1 MLLFSDILYKI
12 DNLFNYR
19 YNPTILFTLIEI
31 SDLVVNETLTRHDR
45 RRAQTRKLL
54 QDAMLDLLTERSFE
68 DLVVQEI
75 TDRADVG
82 RGTFY
87 FHFDSKEDVLWSI
100 GEERFLDEMAVET
113 GVADERMPNQPE
125 FYRYVDDFRYFEK
138 NRTVFLAI
146 FGHNGSQSVSS
157 RVRRELAAKVVEDI
171 ETRNYFQSIQQPIE
185 ITAQIVVGLVTS
197 LAVWWLEK
205 PAALTALQ
213 MGEILYQT
221 LHHQEPPSGT
231 WQGSSSG

>member
-1 MLLFSDILYKI
+1 M
-12 DNLFNYR
+12 
-19 YNPTILFTLIEI
+19 
-31 SDLVVNETLTRHDR
+31 NEALTRHDR
-45 RRAQTRKLL
+45 RRARTRKLL
-54 QDAMLDLLTERSFE
+54 QDAMLELLTERSFE

-75 TDRADVG
+75 TDRADLG

-100 GEERFLDEMAVET
+100 GEERFLDEMTFET
-113 GVADERMPNQPE
+113 GAADERMPNQPE

-146 FGHNGSQSVSS
+146 FGRNGSQLVAS
-157 RVRRELAAKVVEDI
+157 RVRQELAAKAAEDI
-171 ETRNYFQSIQQPIE
+171 QTRNLFQSVEQPAE
-185 ITAQIVVGLVTS
+185 INAQIMVGLLTN

-205 PAALTALQ
+205 PAPLSALQ

-221 LHHQEPPSGT
+221 LHHQEPPGGT
-231 WQGSSSG
+231 WQGSDAG